1 MNGVVVDTSVWVDYL
16 AGGDIPIL
24 GDALRQGSI
33 ILPPVVLAELVS
45 GPHRPRERAALI
57 DFLSDL
63 PLCDT
68 PRDHWIRVGELRRRC
83 REKGVSVSTP
93 DAHVAQCALDIDAL
107 LLTRD
112 AIFSDIA
119 RHADLRLGP

>member
-1 MNGVVVDTSVWVDYL
+1 MSGVVVDTSIWVDYFSGEDFPVL
-16 AGGDIPIL
+16 DN
-24 GDALRQGSI
+24 ALRQGSV
-33 ILPPVVLAELVS
+33 ILPPVVLAELIS
-45 GPHRPRERAALI
+45 GAHRPRERVALI

-63 PLCDT
+63 PLCET

-93 DAHVAQCALDIDAL
+93 DAHVAQCALDIDAP

-112 AIFSDIA
+112 GIFSAIA
-119 RHADLRLGP
+119 RHVDLRLGH